1 MVMRLEKCPVESLK
15 IGMTIAQDT
24 LVGNGTMVLDAG
36 KKVDQE
42 CINMLVKGN
51 IKYVIIE
58 VGSSDPAPPASENRV
73 ENKPARPP
81 RPKGEDWISK
91 KKLMFRDCIDD
102 KYMNKLYRIVCD
114 IDDDTDSEE

>member
-1 MVMRLEKCPVESLK
+1 MRLEKCPVESLK

-51 IKYVIIE
+51 VKFVIIE
-58 VGSSDPAPPASENRV
+58 VGSSDPAPPVIENIA
-73 ENKPARPP
+73 PPP
-81 RPKGEDWISK
+81 RPKGEDWMSK

-114 IDDDTDSEE
+114 IDSEE